1 MIHCFRSVLDTTPTP
16 LKLQPSS
23 KATTGAII
31 SSTPSKTNADD
42 RNVNLA
48 KTQPINGEISTISNL
63 SEFETVST
71 EPPQINESL
80 SVSTTNKSDSL
91 QVNVHYERKL
101 SNISRKKCTGIHIKS
116 GEKSKSLQISSGVKN
131 ESVAS
136 SDADSAEKHNPA
148 NQMAYY
154 QKLLEV
160 RSRSSGNNKWSISI
174 TADNNNE
181 SVRTDDDSDEDCVL
195 MDCTFSCSL
204 CSFTTDKKKSLTEHE
219 RHHRRT
225 NHAIFRCIY
234 CNQKYTKHAL
244 YTHVQNVHPGQ
255 KFYISEQI
263 SVEREVSNGD
273 LKLNKESS
281 STNTSTTSLSNTTI
295 TNMNEPI
302 KATKI
307 DGIWRCVTCSYSTS
321 YMRGIK
327 KHERCHVKGV
337 PLVQCEFC
345 SYISTTQ
352 ALKGHKRVHL
362 SETKPLSK
370 SLTQISRRPEMARNK
385 PASLGNIAVKRT
397 REVKEDSPPLLQIVH
412 DVETKEKPKPKV
424 KCIECSFYA
433 KNAEELAEHL
443 KQHSIESVMDI
454 KITTPVFKTRKMLEC
469 PQCSYTTDH
478 MNNLK
483 RHEKT
488 HKRGKVI
495 EKCPN
500 CNYQSTEQALKV
512 HKRSCNGIIQNRA
525 PIVFKTKAKTFAC
538 SECAYS
544 TTLQIKLNKHIKKK
558 HPKPDKVLQCSQ
570 CDHTTTNQHLLEQHM
585 KGHNS
590 RTPLFKCSTCDY
602 TGNMFALRHH
612 FMKTGHS
619 MEGRIPLQPP
629 RLTPFTKKDED
640 RVIEVGA
647 PAPLINDLPPKLE
660 MMVINNK
667 EVWEQCPKCS
677 YKTLRKGKLKSHLRV
692 HRKGIQT
699 LVECACGYKTLSRC
713 MSTHQRKCI
722 PKPTLV
728 ETPRKSVTETE
739 FLPEAESLGRTRS
752 FSAKIDASKKPAP
765 KIAKPPP
772 ERLVKCSKCNF
783 KSTKDLMRTHL
794 KSGECQ
800 TENSNQIDQWKEDF
814 RLFVPECDFQC
825 QVCYVPYKTQFA
837 LRRHMPMHEKRE
849 NLKSCDVCGVKSS
862 GNGLAVHRK
871 VHSAKKIVKEPNSFQ
886 CETCP
891 FSTPLRIK
899 LNVHKRKR
907 HSDQDDLVE
916 PASKKAKPDPLS
928 VDESL
933 KCTLCSYTACV
944 PPSVKRHMHFHE
956 SNPTWQCPLC
966 KYKGTL
972 YMVKN
977 HPCTKPK
984 NEKHVS
990 PIKVT
995 LSCSKCSFT
1004 TYTHGEL
1011 RTHEDACTKEI
1022 KLIKNMNAVKSFKC
1036 EYCSFT
1042 SFWQYLIDRH
1052 KQSHEVL
1059 NLPIEQCPNCDFK
1072 STPNALSA
1080 HLRNCSPLS

>member
-1 MIHCFRSVLDTTPTP
+1 MHCFRSVLNTTPTP
-16 LKLQPSS
+16 LKLQPPS
-23 KATTGAII
+23 KTTTGEII
-31 SSTPSKTNADD
+31 SSTPCKTNAD
-42 RNVNLA
+42 VNFA
-48 KTQPINGEISTISNL
+48 KTQPINGVVSTISNL

-71 EPPQINESL
+71 EPQQINESL
-80 SVSTTNKSDSL
+80 SVSTMNKSDSL

-116 GEKSKSLQISSGVKN
+116 SDKSKSLQISSAIKN
-131 ESVAS
+131 DSVAS
-136 SDADSAEKHNPA
+136 GDGDSAEKGNPA
-148 NQMAYY
+148 NQLAYY

-160 RSRSSGNNKWSISI
+160 RSRSSGNNNKWSISI
-174 TADNNNE
+174 TSDNNNE

-225 NHAIFRCIY
+225 NHAIFRCVY
-234 CNQKYTKHAL
+234 CNQKYTKYAL

-255 KFYISEQI
+255 KFYISEEI
-263 SVEREVSNGD
+263 SVEREVSKGD
-273 LKLNKESS
+273 LKFNKDTS
-281 STNTSTTSLSNTTI
+281 STNTSTTSLSNTTK
-295 TNMNEPI
+295 TNMNESI
-302 KATKI
+302 KAPKI
-307 DGIWRCVTCSYSTS
+307 DGVWRCVSCSYSSS
-321 YMRGIK
+321 YMRDIK
-327 KHERCHVKGV
+327 YHERCHVNGV

-345 SYISTTQ
+345 SFISTTH
-352 ALKGHKRVHL
+352 ALRAHKRVH
-362 SETKPLSK
+362 SNKTKQLSK
-370 SLTQISRRPEMARNK
+370 SLTQTSRRPEFARNK
-385 PASLGNIAVKRT
+385 RASFGSIPVKT

-412 DVETKEKPKPKV
+412 DVEAKEKPKPKV

-433 KNAEELAEHL
+433 QNAEELAEHL

-454 KITTPVFKTRKMLEC
+454 KITTPVFKTTPKMLEC
-469 PQCSYTTDH
+469 AQCSYITH
-478 MNNLK
+478 YARNLK

-488 HKRGKVI
+488 HKPGTVL
-495 EKCPN
+495 EKCLN
-500 CNYQSTEQALKV
+500 CNYQSTEKALKV
-512 HKRSCNGIIQNRA
+512 HKRSCIIQNKNPV

-558 HPKPDKVLQCSQ
+558 HPKPDKVLRCSQ
-570 CDHTTTNQHLLEQHM
+570 CDHTTKNEHLLEQHM

-590 RTPLFKCSTCDY
+590 RMPLFKCSICDF

-619 MEGRIPLQPP
+619 MEGRILLQPP
-629 RLTPFTKKDED
+629 RLTAITKKDED
-640 RVIEVGA
+640 RVIEAGA

-667 EVWEQCPKCS
+667 DGWEQCPNCS
-677 YKTLRKGKLKSHLRV
+677 YKTLQKGKLKVHLRV
-692 HRKGIQT
+692 HKKGIQT
-699 LVECACGYKTLSRC
+699 LVECVCGFKTLARC
-713 MSTHQRKCI
+713 MSSHQRRC
-722 PKPTLV
+722 PAKPTIV
-728 ETPRKSVTETE
+728 KTPRKSVTETE
-739 FLPEAESLGRTRS
+739 FPPEVVGRTRS
-752 FSAKIDASKKPAP
+752 SSAKIDASKKPAP
-765 KIAKPPP
+765 KPQP

-800 TENSNQIDQWKEDF
+800 TENDNQINRWKEDF

-825 QVCYVPYKTQFA
+825 DVCYVPYKTQFA
-837 LRRHMPMHEKRE
+837 LSRHMPMHENAE

-871 VHSAKKIVKEPNSFQ
+871 VHSAKKIEKEPDSFQ
-886 CETCP
+886 CEICP

-916 PASKKAKPDPLS
+916 PASKKAKPNSLS
-928 VDESL
+928 VEESL

-944 PPSVKRHMHFHE
+944 PPSIKRHMHFHE

-972 YMVKN
+972 YMVKT

-984 NEKHVS
+984 NDRRAT

-1011 RTHEDACTKEI
+1011 RAHEDACTKEI

-1072 STPNALSA
+1072 STPTALSA
-1080 HLRNCSPLS
+1080 HLRNCNPSS